1 MANLGTLT
9 LDLVAKTANFVQ
21 GMTRAERQT
30 KQSVKEI
37 ERSLKSAEKAIKAFV
52 GALAVG
58 ATFTKIINETKAF
71 QEQQAQLAAVLKSTG
86 EAAGYSQVQLNEM
99 ADSLSK
105 SSTESAGNINKA
117 QTALLAFTG
126 IVGDEY
132 PRALQAAADMSAR
145 TGMQIDAAAETI
157 GRALD
162 VPSQGMAALS
172 RQGFRFTD
180 AQKEIV
186 KHLEETGRAADA
198 QGIILD
204 ALEESYGGAAQA
216 ARDTLGGA
224 LAALRN
230 EFDNLL
236 TGPESTPELT
246 AAINELTNTLADPR
260 IKQAFGVIVAGVV
273 NVTAAIAKA
282 LPEIVGFT
290 TWAAE
295 ELAHIRV
302 GAHPGDITRLE
313 SDAEK
318 IKGMLDGSLMGL
330 TERLRFFGKDG
341 IVKLYNR
348 PELESELSKINADI
362 KSYYN
367 RIEKPVIAEVL
378 KPAAID
384 QDALAA
390 EAAAA
395 KEAERLRKE
404 RERAEI
410 AAGKRSAAA
419 AARAAQ
425 QEQARL
431 KALADEIVALQRLT
445 DVWGMSEKEVQL
457 YDYAVKGATSE
468 QLEHAASLLT
478 GLELLEDQKKA
489 QEKYNDL
496 IKSLRTDE
504 EQRTD
509 TLREQL
515 AIIRA
520 AADIPQAERDKAE
533 SRAVQEAIGAD
544 DKKPKFS
551 GAYGAM
557 GELFKFDQQEKD
569 LNKWYEKRLEMLDEF
584 REQFAEK
591 ELEWDEAELEA
602 KQHHIEQLQ
611 AIDDARRD
619 VLLAST
625 EQMLGNAAA
634 LTKQFAGENSKA
646 YKAMFIAE
654 KTAGAARAAV
664 AVATGIAQAAA
675 NPWPLNIAAI
685 ASTIAATAGLV
696 ANVSAI
702 GMAHDGIDSI
712 PKTGTW
718 ILEKGERVMTSK
730 TSAKL
735 DGMLEGA
742 RNGGGLGGGGTV
754 NQTINVT
761 GTVDRYTAGQLA
773 RQAAQRQSIAEARLG

>member
-21 GMTRAERQT
+21 GMTKAERQT

-37 ERSLKSAEKAIKAFV
+37 ERSLKSAEKAIKTFV
-52 GALAVG
+52 GALSVG

-71 QEQQAQLAAVLKSTG
+71 QEQQAQLEAVLKSTG
-86 EAAGYSQVQLNEM
+86 EAAGYSKVQLNEM

-105 SSTESAGNINKA
+105 SSTESAGNITKA
-117 QTALLAFTG
+117 QTVLLAFTG

-186 KHLEETGRAADA
+186 KYLEETGRAADA
-198 QGIILD
+198 QGIIFD

-224 LAALRN
+224 LAALSN

-246 AAINELTNTLADPR
+246 TAINELTNTLADPR
-260 IKQAFGVIVAGVV
+260 IKQAFGVIVSGVV
-273 NVTAAIAKA
+273 TITTAIARA
-282 LPEIVGFT
+282 LPELVGFT

-295 ELAHIRV
+295 ELAAMVNGPALDDVVRMSDKV
-302 GAHPGDITRLE
+302 AQLE
-313 SDAEK
+313 RNLATIPMQGLNPFKPAE
-318 IKGMLDGSLMGL
+318 S
-330 TERLRFFGKDG
+330 
-341 IVKLYNR
+341 YQ
-348 PELESELSKINADI
+348 ADI
-362 KSYYN
+362 DKVKKDIAFYKAA
-367 RIEKPVIAEVL
+367 IEDALNPKVPVKPIEV
-378 KPAAID
+378 KVKTVID
-384 QDALAA
+384 QDALAL

-445 DVWGMSEKEVQL
+445 DTWGMSEKEVQL

-478 GLELLEDQKKA
+478 GLELLEDQKIA

-496 IKSLRTDE
+496 VKSLRTDE
-504 EQRTD
+504 ERRTD

-515 AIIRA
+515 EIIRA
-520 AADIPQAERDKAE
+520 AANIPQAERDKAE

-544 DKKPKFS
+544 DKKPMFS
-551 GAYGAM
+551 GADGAM
-557 GELFKFDQQEKD
+557 GELFKFDQQEKE

-602 KQHHIEQLQ
+602 KQHHAEQMQ

-625 EQMLGNAAA
+625 EAMFGSAADMA
-634 LTKQFAGENSKA
+634 KQFAGESSGI
-646 YKAMFIAE
+646 YKALFIAE
-654 KTAGAARAAV
+654 KAAGMARAAV
-664 AVATGIAQAAA
+664 AIQTGIALAAA
-675 NPWPLNIAAI
+675 NPWPLNIGAI
-685 ASTIAATAGLV
+685 ASVAAATASF
-696 ANVSAI
+696 VSNIGAI

-742 RNGGGLGGGGTV
+742 KRGGGFGGGGTV

>member
-21 GMTRAERQT
+21 GMTKAERQT

-37 ERSLKSAEKAIKAFV
+37 ERSLKSAEKAIKTFV
-52 GALAVG
+52 SALAVG
-58 ATFTKIINETKAF
+58 ATFAKIINETKAF
-71 QEQQAQLAAVLKSTG
+71 QEEQAQLATVLKSTG
-86 EAAGYSQVQLNEM
+86 EAAGYSKIQLNEM

-105 SSTESAGNINKA
+105 SSTESAGNITKA

-230 EFDNLL
+230 EFDSLL

-246 AAINELTNTLADPR
+246 AAINDLTNTLADPR
-260 IKQAFGVIVAGVV
+260 IKQAFGVIVSGVV
-273 NVTAAIAKA
+273 SITAAIAKA
-282 LPEIVGFT
+282 IPEIVGFT

-295 ELAHIRV
+295 ELAAMANGPALDDVVRMSDKV
-302 GAHPGDITRLE
+302 AQLE
-313 SDAEK
+313 RNLATIPMQGLNPFRPAE
-318 IKGMLDGSLMGL
+318 S
-330 TERLRFFGKDG
+330 
-341 IVKLYNR
+341 YQ
-348 PELESELSKINADI
+348 ADI
-362 KSYYN
+362 DKVKKDIAFYKAA
-367 RIEKPVIAEVL
+367 IEDALNPKAPAKPLEV
-378 KPAAID
+378 KVKTVID
-384 QDALAA
+384 QDALAL

-445 DVWGMSEKEVQL
+445 DTWGMSEKEVQL

-478 GLELLEDQKKA
+478 GLELLEDQKIA

-504 EQRTD
+504 ERRTD

-544 DKKPKFS
+544 DKKPRFS
-551 GAYGAM
+551 GADGAM
-557 GELFKFDQQEKD
+557 GELFKFEQQEKD

-584 REQFAEK
+584 RAQFAEK

-602 KQHHIEQLQ
+602 KQHHADQLQ

-625 EQMLGNAAA
+625 EAMFASAAGMA
-634 LTKQFAGENSKA
+634 KQFAGESSGI
-646 YKAMFIAE
+646 YKALFIAE
-654 KTAGAARAAV
+654 KAAGMARAAV
-664 AVATGIAQAAA
+664 AIQTGIALAAA
-675 NPWPLNIAAI
+675 NPWPLNLGAI
-685 ASTIAATAGLV
+685 ASVAAATASF
-696 ANVSAI
+696 VSNIGAI

-742 RNGGGLGGGGTV
+742 KRGGGLGGGGTV